1 MSEQAQN
8 QTSTIL
14 GRPLNRVDGRRK
26 VTGAAPYAAEFKV
39 TNAAY
44 AMLVQSTIAK
54 GTIRDI
60 DTRAATQAPGVV
72 AVFTHKNMP
81 RLGKIGD
88 VSAEGSAPGENHI
101 PLQDATIHYA
111 AQNIALVVA
120 ESYEQA
126 RYAAT
131 LVRATY
137 DEQKPALAIE
147 DANAPSYQP
156 EKFFGFEEVQDKRG
170 DVAAGMASAAAKLEQ
185 TYSTPVEHHNPLEP
199 PATIAA
205 WEGDRL
211 TIYNATQAVMGTQKM
226 FAGIFNLPVNN
237 VRVISPFVGGGFGC
251 KGLIWLHPA
260 LAAVAA
266 RELKRPVKLAL
277 TRQQMFTSNGHRGRT
292 VQRLSLGATRDGKL
306 TSIRHLSTTQTSP
319 VGDFF
324 EPPGLTTRMLY
335 ACPNL
340 EMTHTV
346 KRLNLGTPTPMRAPG
361 EAPGTFALESA
372 LDELAYELKLDPI
385 ELRLINHADV
395 HPHNGKQWSSKHLK
409 DCYRLGAE
417 KFGWANRKAEP
428 RSMKD
433 GRWLIGYGMATATYP
448 GYRSPAS
455 VRATIKADG
464 SVLVQSAT
472 QDIGTGTYTVMA
484 QVAADTLGVPIE
496 RVRAELGDS
505 SLPPAPTSG
514 GSTTVASVAP
524 AVKNACEAVRTE
536 VVKLALAQ
544 RGSKLFGKREDEI
557 AFANGRLFV
566 RSEEARSESYADILK
581 RAKRAEV
588 VFCVTAQTVPP
599 PGAQA
604 EAREPAAEASKQGAG
619 LAPCSRFGP
628 LVEQDADQARY
639 AFQSFGAQFA
649 EVRVDE
655 DLGIV
660 RVARF
665 TSVQDIGRVI
675 NEKTARSQ
683 VHSGVIYGIGM
694 ALMEETVYDPRN
706 GRNVVRTLADYHFPA
721 CADVPPIDVHF
732 IGTPDEHINNIGSR
746 GVGEIGITGVAAA
759 LANAVYHATGKRV
772 RDLPITPDKLL

>member
-1 MSEQAQN
+1 MNTQDQSN
-8 QTSTIL
+8 SVL
-14 GRPLNRVDGRRK
+14 GRPLDRVDGRRK
-26 VTGAAPYAAEFKV
+26 VMGAAPYAAEFKV
-39 TNAAY
+39 SNVAY

-54 GTIRDI
+54 GTIRTI
-60 DTRAATQAPGVV
+60 DTAAAERAPGVV

-88 VSAEGSAPGENHI
+88 VSAEGTAPGEQHI

-126 RYAAT
+126 RFAAS

-147 DANAPSYQP
+147 DPNAPSYAP

-170 DVAAGMASAAAKLEQ
+170 DAAGAMATAQTKVEQ

-199 PATIAA
+199 PATIAQ
-205 WEGDRL
+205 WDGDRL
-211 TIYNATQAVMGTQKM
+211 TIYNATQAVIGTQKM
-226 FAGIFNLPVNN
+226 FAGIFKLPVNN

-292 VQRLSLGATRDGKL
+292 VQRLSLGAARDGKL

-361 EAPGTFALESA
+361 ESPGTFALESA
-372 LDELAYELKLDPI
+372 MDELAYQLKLDPL

-395 HPHNGKQWSSKHLK
+395 HPHNGKAWSSKHLK

-428 RSMKD
+428 RAMKD

-455 VRATIKADG
+455 ARATIKADG

-496 RVRAELGDS
+496 RVKAELGDS

-524 AVKNACEAVRTE
+524 AVKAACEQARAE
-536 VVKLALAQ
+536 IVKLALAQ

-557 AFANGRLFV
+557 AFANSRLFV
-566 RSEEARSESYADILK
+566 RGEEARGESYADILK

-588 VFCVTAQTVPP
+588 AACVTAQTVPP
-599 PGAQA
+599 PGAQQ
-604 EAREPAAEASKQGAG
+604 EAASGQQGAG

-655 DLGIV
+655 DLGVV

-675 NEKTARSQ
+675 NEKMARSQ

-694 ALMEETVYDPRN
+694 ALMEETVYDQRN

-721 CADVPPIDVHF
+721 NADVPAIDVHF
-732 IGTPDEHINNIGSR
+732 IGAPDPHINSIGSR

-759 LANAVYHATGKRV
+759 IANAVFHATGKRV